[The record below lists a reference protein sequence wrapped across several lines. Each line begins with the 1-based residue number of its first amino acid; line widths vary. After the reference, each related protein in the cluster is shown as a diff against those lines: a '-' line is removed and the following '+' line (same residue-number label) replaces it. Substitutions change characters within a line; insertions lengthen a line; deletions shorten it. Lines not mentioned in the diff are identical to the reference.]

1 MGLEHL
7 YNDMNQVQMDN
18 SHTLGLKHSEGCTGV
33 GTGSFS
39 GTISPEIK
47 SSSNSSIE
55 KRFSPERKMK
65 KIPCKQGNFTH
76 RESTAKKF
84 SPANNYPPY
93 QNILPSNFLQQTK
106 FHLPLGKINKT
117 GAFKIKLQNT
127 DRGYDYDDSFDMG
140 KLGGEVNKSIDDST
154 FYHKSPVVMNRIP

>member
-1 MGLEHL
+1 MGLENL

-18 SHTLGLKHSEGCTGV
+18 SQTLGLKHSSKGTGV

-65 KIPCKQGNFTH
+65 KVSPCKQGNFTH

-84 SPANNYPPY
+84 SPTNNYPPY
-93 QNILPSNFLQQTK
+93 KNI
-106 FHLPLGKINKT
+106 
-117 GAFKIKLQNT
+117 
-127 DRGYDYDDSFDMG
+127 
-140 KLGGEVNKSIDDST
+140 
-154 FYHKSPVVMNRIP
+154 